1 MRRFKNKRAV
11 TYRRREKTEHRAAG
25 NAANVGFSLKSSESQ
40 HLFCEIRAKDKINNS
55 RKQNRA
61 FSGCARGWFLTI
73 PCRALLASAS
83 APPPYSRKSR
93 CAAIFREYLVLY
105 NNQMRTRICKNF
117 CFRRKG
123 EAARFCNMRAP
134 KSSRGEENSDCT
146 EQSEGNGVVLKITT
160 FCFDSSKQK
169 V

>member
-1 MRRFKNKRAV
+1 MRALKKRAKREN
-11 TYRRREKTEHRAAG
+11 RRSAAKPRAR
-25 NAANVGFSLKSSESQ
+25 GFSLKSSESQ

-160 FCFDSSKQK
+160 ICFVSSKQI

>member
-1 MRRFKNKRAV
+1 MRALKKRAKREN
-11 TYRRREKTEHRAAG
+11 RRSAAKPRAR
-25 NAANVGFSLKSSESQ
+25 GFSLKSSESQ

-93 CAAIFREYLVLY
+93 FAAIFREYLVLY

-123 EAARFCNMRAP
+123 EAARFCNMRALNYRAARKTP
-134 KSSRGEENSDCT
+134 TVSGFAACR
-146 EQSEGNGVVLKITT
+146 GVVIKLTK
-160 FCFDSSKQK
+160 FSFVSSKENL
-169 V
+169 

>member
-1 MRRFKNKRAV
+1 MSAPKKGRKEGENAAENAKAFERRCRPPITEN
-11 TYRRREKTEHRAAG
+11 RRRQLAEVFVSR
-25 NAANVGFSLKSSESQ
+25 
-40 HLFCEIRAKDKINNS
+40 NNHS

-61 FSGCARGWFLTI
+61 FSGYARGWFLTI

-93 CAAIFREYLVLY
+93 FAAIFREYLVLY

-123 EAARFCNMRAP
+123 EAARFCNMRALNYRAARKTP
-134 KSSRGEENSDCT
+134 TVSGFAACR
-146 EQSEGNGVVLKITT
+146 GVVLNLTEKSFISLKL
-160 FCFDSSKQK
+160 FS
-169 V
+169 